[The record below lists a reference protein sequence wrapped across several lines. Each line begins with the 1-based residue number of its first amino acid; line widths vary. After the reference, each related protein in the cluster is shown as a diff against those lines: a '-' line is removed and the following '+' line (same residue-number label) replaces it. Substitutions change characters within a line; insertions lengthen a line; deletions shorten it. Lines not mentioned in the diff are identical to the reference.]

1 MRFALAMTALAL
13 AAAAMTPAALAQQGQ
28 AAQAAPF
35 RTVSSEDFAKAPGG
49 AVLVDVREPS
59 EWAQTGAPAGA
70 QLISISRPDF
80 VDAVLKAV
88 SGDKSKPVAVI
99 CRSGSRSVKAA
110 EQLSA
115 AGFTKITNIGDGM
128 IGREGVGKG
137 WLAATL
143 PLDRRDATQ

>member
-1 MRFALAMTALAL
+1 
-13 AAAAMTPAALAQQGQ
+13 
-28 AAQAAPF
+28 
-35 RTVSSEDFAKAPGG
+35 
-49 AVLVDVREPS
+49 
-59 EWAQTGAPAGA
+59 
-70 QLISISRPDF
+70 
-80 VDAVLKAV
+80 
-88 SGDKSKPVAVI
+88 
-99 CRSGSRSVKAA
+99 VKAA